1 MSSKFVLNYSG
12 VAELMKS
19 PAMVDLLREKAK
31 SIQDK
36 AGDGYEVS
44 SYVGKNRANVSVKTK
59 SRKAIRDNNKNNTLL
74 KAMR

>member
-1 MSSKFVLNYSG
+1 MRSKFVLNYSG

-19 PAMVDLLREKAK
+19 PAMVNLLREKAK

-36 AGDGYEVS
+36 AGDGYEIS

>member
-19 PAMVDLLREKAK
+19 PAMVNLLREKAK

-36 AGDGYEVS
+36 AGDGYEIS

-59 SRKAIRDNNKNNTLL
+59 SRKAIRDKNKNNT
-74 KAMR
+74 